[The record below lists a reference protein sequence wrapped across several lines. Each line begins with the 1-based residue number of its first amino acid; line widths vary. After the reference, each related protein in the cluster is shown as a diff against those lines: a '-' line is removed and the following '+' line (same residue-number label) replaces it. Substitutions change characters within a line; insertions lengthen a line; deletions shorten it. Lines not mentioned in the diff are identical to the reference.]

1 MLNTVSKAGKIL
13 NLFSFKQPEWG
24 VSEIAKLLDISK
36 STASEIMTTLA
47 EAGLLTRTRS
57 GRYRLGWRLF
67 ELSQVLLDN
76 TDFCTVARLAMQEL
90 VERWGETTH
99 LAVLEGAH
107 VIYVEKLQ
115 ATPAVQILLS
125 RVGARLPAHCSGV
138 GKVLLAYQDWQK
150 VAELMG
156 EQEMRA
162 FTPNTITCLDA
173 LATELAGVRA
183 QGFAFDH
190 EEVALGLCC
199 VAAPIYDVEERIIAA
214 ISMSIPAYRFY
225 PQQDNYTS
233 IILKT
238 ACHISENLGY
248 REKKPNHAGKTLD
261 RAASNKTGTERTT
274 GKQTAGD
281 RVGVFPR
288 AGVNP
293 APTGLHLVTESR

>member
-173 LATELAGVRA
+173 LAT
-183 QGFAFDH
+183 
-190 EEVALGLCC
+190 
-199 VAAPIYDVEERIIAA
+199 
-214 ISMSIPAYRFY
+214 
-225 PQQDNYTS
+225 
-233 IILKT
+233 
-238 ACHISENLGY
+238 
-248 REKKPNHAGKTLD
+248 
-261 RAASNKTGTERTT
+261 
-274 GKQTAGD
+274 
-281 RVGVFPR
+281 
-288 AGVNP
+288 
-293 APTGLHLVTESR
+293 

>member
-24 VSEIAKLLDISK
+24 VSEIARLLDISK

-47 EAGLLTRTRS
+47 EAGLLTRTSS

-76 TDFCTVARLAMQEL
+76 TEFCTVARLAMQEL

-99 LAVLEGAH
+99 LAVLEGAQ
-107 VIYVEKLQ
+107 VVYVEKLQ
-115 ATPAVQILLS
+115 ATPAAQILLS

-138 GKVLLAYQDWQK
+138 GKVLLAYQEWQK
-150 VAELMG
+150 VAELME

-173 LATELAGVRA
+173 LAAELALVRA

-199 VAAPIYDVEERIIAA
+199 VAAPIYDVEERTIAA

-238 ACHISENLGY
+238 ANHISENLGY
-248 REKKPNHAGKTLD
+248 RKKKPIHTGKILNRVTNNKANAE
-261 RAASNKTGTERTT
+261 RAAPHS
-274 GKQTAGD
+274 QAG
-281 RVGVFPR
+281 GN
-288 AGVNP
+288 AAP
-293 APTGLHLVTESR
+293 AALHLVTEAH

>member
-36 STASEIMTTLA
+36 STASEVMATLA

-107 VIYVEKLQ
+107 VVYVEKLQ

-138 GKVLLAYQDWQK
+138 GKVLLAHQDWQH
-150 VAELMG
+150 VAELMQ
-156 EQEMRA
+156 EQELRV
-162 FTPNTITCLDA
+162 FTPNTITNLDA
-173 LATELAGVRA
+173 LASELARVRA
-183 QGFAFDH
+183 QGYAFDH

-199 VAAPIYDVEERIIAA
+199 VAAPIYDLEGRAIAA

-238 ACHISENLGY
+238 AAHISNNLGY
-248 REKKPNHAGKTLD
+248 RECKSTNTNKSLNHTIPNQAETPPAPAKTLHLI
-261 RAASNKTGTERTT
+261 AKSTT
-274 GKQTAGD
+274 K
-281 RVGVFPR
+281 P
-288 AGVNP
+288 
-293 APTGLHLVTESR
+293 